1 MKFEDAYFDGEFRE
15 GFYVYPIMK
24 RAWAVQL
31 KILSE
36 IDIICR
42 KHNIKYFAEWGTLLG
57 AVRHKGF
64 IPWDDDLDVAMLR
77 GDFQRFLHYARK
89 ELPEPYLLFDVSSD
103 EYDQLMARVM
113 NSDKLVLDEKLLNE
127 FYGFPYAAGVDIFVL
142 DYLPQDK
149 EEEDTFMEIL
159 TMTNYLGNHWDS
171 GEFTEEERWDR
182 VREIEELTNYHFDPD
197 LSMKRQLLELSNK
210 ISAMYWD
217 AGGDEVGF
225 PCLMVDRRDY
235 CLPVSCYESTIEMP
249 FENIMIPVP
258 VGYDQVLRLR
268 YGENYMIPVKGWGT
282 HDYPFFKSQIEKL
295 KGIFQENGMIMP
307 RYFDM
312 DDLRCI
318 LMTAVQNHEKLQID
332 SVRDAGFSHVEMS
345 FSQVK
350 NADAGQ
356 ADVGMPVSGIVI
368 CAEELLKEQLLE
380 ILQLL
385 QDKGAGYLLI
395 DTRNFTDAARLDSW
409 VEQNQ
414 ELLQNN
420 QVPLYLENGYYLT
433 DEKTCQCGLYSELSF
448 LKASVEKYN
457 QLCGEEKFGLC
468 LNVGYANLTGKN
480 VRTFVEETVGMLKM
494 IHMNDNDG
502 FHDDHQMPLTF
513 TTGRGTRSTDI
524 FRLIG
529 ALNRNNFRG
538 WIVFDT
544 KGLFERCPVS
554 LQGNFLRLMRKLV
567 AEWEDQML
575 LEKKLDQPRKQL
587 ILFGTGR
594 MAYNY
599 MCEWSHKYPPAFMV
613 DNNPKLWDKTYY
625 DIPIRKPEAILE
637 VPEEQRN
644 VFICNQYYGPVGEQL
659 TKMGISYQIYNDNY
673 YM

>member
-1 MKFEDAYFDGEFRE
+1 MKFEDSYFDGEIRE

-24 RAWAVQL
+24 RAWAVQI
-31 KILSE
+31 KILEE

-57 AVRHKGF
+57 AVRHNGF

-77 GDFQRFLHYARK
+77 EDFQRFLHYAGK

-171 GEFTEEERWDR
+171 EEFTEEERWDR
-182 VREIEELTNYHFDPD
+182 VREIEELTNYHFAPD

-210 ISAMYWD
+210 VSAMYWD

-225 PCLMVDRRDY
+225 PCLMVERRDY
-235 CLPVSCYESTIEMP
+235 RLPASCYESTIEMP

-268 YGENYMIPVKGWGT
+268 YGENYMVPVKGWGG

-295 KGIFQENGMIMP
+295 KNLYQKSGMEMP
-307 RYFDM
+307 KCYDM
-312 DDLRCI
+312 EDLRYI
-318 LMTAVQNHEKLQID
+318 LLVAVQYHEKMQIG
-332 SVRDAGFSHVEMS
+332 SIQEAGFDQVEMN
-345 FSQVK
+345 FSEVK
-350 NADAGQ
+350 DTNLEWEKLG
-356 ADVGMPVSGIVI
+356 VPVSGIVI
-368 CAEELLKEQLLE
+368 SVEDLLTEKVSEVFK
-380 ILQLL
+380 LL
-385 QDKGAGYLLI
+385 QDMKIEYLAL
-395 DTRNFTDAARLDSW
+395 DTRNFEDSSRLERW
-409 VEQNQ
+409 VEQNY
-414 ELLQNN
+414 EILKSCPFP
-420 QVPLYLENGYYLT
+420 VFLENGYYLT
-433 DEKTCQCGLYSELSF
+433 EEGTYRCSFYSEVSC
-448 LKASVEKYN
+448 LKEVVVKYN
-457 QLCGEEKFGLC
+457 KMCGEEKFGLC
-468 LNVGYANLTGKN
+468 LNVGYANVTGKN
-480 VRTFVEETVGMLKM
+480 LRAFVEEAGGMLKM
-494 IHMNDNDG
+494 IHINDNDG

-513 TTGRGTRSTDI
+513 TTGRGIRSTDI

-544 KGLFERCPVS
+544 KGLFETCPVA
-554 LQGNFLRLMRKLV
+554 LQGSFLRLLHKLTD
-567 AEWEDQML
+567 EWEDQML

-594 MAYNY
+594 MAFNY
-599 MCEWSHKYPPAFMV
+599 MCEWGNKYPPAFMV
-613 DNNPKLWDKTYY
+613 DNNPDLWDKTYHG
-625 DIPIRKPEAILE
+625 IPIRKPEAILE
-637 VPEEQRN
+637 VPEDQRN
-644 VFICNQYYGPVGEQL
+644 VFICNRFYGSVGVQL
-659 TKMGISYQIYNDNY
+659 TQMGVAYNIYNDNY

>member
-1 MKFEDAYFDGEFRE
+1 MKFEDTYFDGEFRE

-31 KILSE
+31 KILSV
-36 IDIICR
+36 IDTICR
-42 KHNIKYFAEWGTLLG
+42 RHNIKYFAEWGTLLG

-77 GDFQRFLHYARK
+77 DDFQRFLHYAKK
-89 ELPEPYLLFDVSSD
+89 ELPEPYLLFDVSSE

-113 NSDKLVLDEKLLNE
+113 NSQRLVLDEKLLNE
-127 FYGFPYAAGVDIFVL
+127 FYDFPYAAGVDIFVL

-159 TMTNYLGNHWDS
+159 AMTNYLGNHWDS
-171 GEFTEEERWDR
+171 EEFMDEERWDR
-182 VREIEELTNYHFDPD
+182 VREIEKLTNFHFDPD

-225 PCLMVDRRDY
+225 PCLMVDSRDY
-235 CLPVSCYESTIEMP
+235 RLPASCYESTIEMP

-258 VGYDQVLRLR
+258 VGYDQILRLR
-268 YGENYMIPVKGWGT
+268 YSENYMVPVKVWGA

-295 KGIFQENGMIMP
+295 KGIYQKNGMEMP
-307 RYFDM
+307 RCYDM
-312 DDLRCI
+312 EDLRYI
-318 LMTAVQNHEKLQID
+318 LIAAVQNHEKLQID
-332 SVRDAGFSHVEMS
+332 SLKEAGFSHVEMF
-345 FSQVK
+345 FSEVK
-350 NADAGQ
+350 NSEQ
-356 ADVGMPVSGIVI
+356 EEIGMPISGIVI
-368 CAEELLKEQLLE
+368 HVEELLEEKASE

-385 QDKGAGYLLI
+385 QDKGAGYLLV
-395 DTRNFTDAARLDSW
+395 DTRNFTDAIRLDLW
-409 VEQNQ
+409 VEKNQ
-414 ELLQNN
+414 GLLQENLIP
-420 QVPLYLENGYYLT
+420 VYLENSYYLT
-433 DEKTCQCGLYSELSF
+433 EENTYQCGQYSEISF
-448 LKASVEKYN
+448 LRASVEKYN
-457 QLCGEEKFGLC
+457 RLCGEDKFGLC
-468 LNVGYANLTGKN
+468 LNVGNANVTGKN
-480 VRTFVEETVGMLKM
+480 VRTFVEEAGKMLKM

-529 ALNRNNFRG
+529 TLNRYKFRG
-538 WIVFDT
+538 WMVFDT
-544 KGLFERCPVS
+544 KGLFDRCPVS
-554 LQGNFLRLMRKLV
+554 LQGSFLRLMHRLV
-567 AEWEDQML
+567 EEWEDQML
-575 LEKKLDQPRKQL
+575 LEVKLDQPRKQL

-613 DNNPKLWDKTYY
+613 DNNPKLWDKEYY
-625 DIPIRKPEAILE
+625 GVPIRKPEEILE
-637 VPEEQRN
+637 IPEDQRN

>member
-1 MKFEDAYFDGEFRE
+1 MKFEDSYFDGEIRD
-15 GFYVYPIMK
+15 GSYIYPIMK

-36 IDIICR
+36 IDTICR
-42 KHNIKYFAEWGTLLG
+42 RHNIKYFAEWGTLLG

-64 IPWDDDLDVAMLR
+64 IPWDDDLDIAMLR
-77 GDFQRFLHYARK
+77 EDFQRFLHFAKK

-127 FYGFPYAAGVDIFVL
+127 FYGFPYGAGVDIFVL

-149 EEEDTFMEIL
+149 EEEETFMEIL

-171 GEFTEEERWDR
+171 EEIEEEEKWER
-182 VREIEELTNYHFDPD
+182 VREIEELTNYHFDPG

-210 ISAMYWD
+210 VSAMYWD
-217 AGGDEVGF
+217 AGGDEVSF
-225 PCLMVDRRDY
+225 PCLMAGNPDY
-235 CLPVSCYESTIEMP
+235 RLPVSCYESTIEMP

-258 VGYDQVLRLR
+258 VGFDQVLRLR
-268 YGENYMIPVKGWGT
+268 YGENYMVPVKVWGA

-295 KGIFQENGMIMP
+295 KGIYQKNGMIMP
-307 RYFDM
+307 KLYDM
-312 DDLRCI
+312 DDFRYI
-318 LMTAVQNHEKLQID
+318 LLPAVQNHEKLQID
-332 SVRDAGFSHVEMS
+332 SMREAGFSHMEMW
-345 FSQVK
+345 FSEIKDIELVDI
-350 NADAGQ
+350 NI
-356 ADVGMPVSGIVI
+356 PISGIVI
-368 CAEELLKEQLLE
+368 WAEELLEEQASY
-380 ILQLL
+380 ILQFL
-385 QDKGAGYLLI
+385 QERGAGYLVI
-395 DTRNFTDAARLDSW
+395 DTRNFADSDRLDAW
-409 VEQNQ
+409 VEGNR
-414 ELLQNN
+414 ELLRDNLI
-420 QVPLYLENGYYLT
+420 PIYLENGYYLT
-433 DEKTCQCGLYSELSF
+433 EENTYQCGQYTEISC
-448 LKASVEKYN
+448 LKASVKKYN

-480 VRTFVEETVGMLKM
+480 IRAFVEETVGILKM

-554 LQGNFLRLMRKLV
+554 LQGSYLRLMHRLIE
-567 AEWEDQML
+567 EWEDQIL
-575 LEKKLDQPRKQL
+575 LDKKLDQPRKQL

-613 DNNPKLWDKTYY
+613 DNNSKLWGKTYY

-637 VPEEQRN
+637 VPEDQRN
-644 VFICNQYYGPVGEQL
+644 VFICNQYYASVGEQL